1 MIERQMDD
9 RTGKIKAAARSA
21 AGAAARLLFPP
32 VCPGCGRHVAA
43 PGTLCGGCW
52 PQLRLIGEP
61 VCPVYGTPFGH
72 EMGAGMLSAAAIA
85 DPPPFARARSAVAYD
100 GVARQMV
107 QSLKYRD
114 RTDLAPWMAQWMI
127 RAGHELVTAADVVVP
142 VPLHRGR
149 FFRRRFNQ
157 SAELARAV
165 ASARSLPFEPGAVVR
180 VRRTAR
186 QVGLTHN
193 EREANV
199 RGAFQVPEEADI
211 LVRGRNILV
220 IDDVY
225 TTGATVKAVT
235 RALKRKGAVSVDIL
249 TFARVLPGDFQS
261 FARATI

>member
-1 MIERQMDD
+1 MDE
-9 RTGKIKAAARSA
+9 TVHNIKATVFSVAEA
-21 AGAAARLLFPP
+21 AGRVLFPP
-32 VCPGCGRHVAA
+32 VCAGCGRLVAA
-43 PGTLCGGCW
+43 PGTLCGACW

-61 VCPVYGTPFGH
+61 VCPVYGTPFGY
-72 EMGAGMLSAAAIA
+72 EMGEGMLSAAAIA

-114 RTDLAPWMAQWMI
+114 RTDLAPWMARWMI
-127 RAGHELVTAADVVVP
+127 RAGHELVSSADVVIP

-149 FFRRRFNQ
+149 FFQRRFNQ
-157 SAELARAV
+157 SAELARAIS
-165 ASARSLPFEPGAVVR
+165 SACSLVFEPAAI
-180 VRRTAR
+180 RRTRRTDR
-186 QVGLTHN
+186 QVGLSLN

-220 IDDVY
+220 VDDVY

-235 RALKRKGAVSVDIL
+235 RALKRNGAAGVDVL

-261 FARATI
+261 LMRATI